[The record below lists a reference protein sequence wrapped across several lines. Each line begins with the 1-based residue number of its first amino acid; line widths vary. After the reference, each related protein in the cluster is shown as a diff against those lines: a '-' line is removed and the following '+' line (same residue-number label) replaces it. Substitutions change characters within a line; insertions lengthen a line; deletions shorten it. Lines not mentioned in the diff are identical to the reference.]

1 MNNERRKKIA
11 EAVEQINAAIGN
23 IENAKAILDE
33 CKDEELDAFDNLPE
47 GLQSSER
54 GERMEEN
61 IGYLEAAI
69 SELDN
74 IE

>member
-33 CKDEELDAFDNLPE
+33 CKDEEQDAFDNLPE

-54 GERMEEN
+54 GECMEEN